1 MTQFLLFHWANKSSN
16 SYHQFFHIKLFCL
29 SSLVFETQIYSLS
42 SSFSTLNSI
51 ENYYPEKINMEKMFS
66 RSQHDRQQSTTDWS
80 WWFFFF
86 SSSSDCSTLP
96 VSTLEISYWML
107 TVKHSSTAKL
117 SEMQK
122 KVVCA
127 EKFKSDEVIANLSPK
142 NMEKWICRSQVWK
155 GARLE
160 MSTTRKR
167 KNRFLTTE
175 TVAGERESSYVEIFF
190 THSKKLVHFSDEEK
204 MSQFG
209 SMTTKVAHVGW
220 QTRVRNFFSCNL
232 SMNFFSQWWWWRSG
246 GWSGSIDCPLWRTWT
261 LGLWW
266 DNGQKM
272 FSHFLGLVWTHFN
285 DYDDDDELLTSSF
298 LIYIFSVL
306 ISSSSEN

>member
-80 WWFFFF
+80 WWFFF
-86 SSSSDCSTLP
+86 SSLLLRIAQHFQSQHWKYLTECWRWNIQAQLSSPRC
-96 VSTLEISYWML
+96 
-107 TVKHSSTAKL
+107 K
-117 SEMQK
+117 K

-142 NMEKWICRSQVWK
+142 NMEKWICRSEVWEGSK
-155 GARLE
+155 A
-160 MSTTRKR
+160 TRGSRCRQQEKEKIDFWR
-167 KNRFLTTE
+167 QKLLRGSVNRVMLRFFLL
-175 TVAGERESSYVEIFF
+175 IP
-190 THSKKLVHFSDEEK
+190 KKLVHFGDEEK

-220 QTRVRNFFSCNL
+220 QTRVRNFF
-232 SMNFFSQWWWWRSG
+232 
-246 GWSGSIDCPLWRTWT
+246 
-261 LGLWW
+261 
-266 DNGQKM
+266 
-272 FSHFLGLVWTHFN
+272 FL
-285 DYDDDDELLTSSF
+285 
-298 LIYIFSVL
+298 
-306 ISSSSEN
+306 